1 MPLPS
6 TNNAAKGTDNAVN
19 GYENHCTL
27 AVTGVVGNKRPQFSL
42 FGDTI
47 NTAARMQSKCLK
59 NRIQISPSTMAYA
72 EAAGFILEP
81 HVIVA
86 KGKGEMSCAL
96 ICNTVRMKILYVYI
110 YIDTH
115 THTHTHTRARTHTHT
130 NTHTSP
136 HQPSWAPRCCPR
148 IYIDPRILR
157 LPTHTPPPP
166 PHTPETLLF

>member
-1 MPLPS
+1 
-6 TNNAAKGTDNAVN
+6 
-19 GYENHCTL
+19 L

-96 ICNTVRMKILYVYI
+96 ICNTVRMKIWYMYI
-110 YIDTH
+110 YI
-115 THTHTHTRARTHTHT
+115 
-130 NTHTSP
+130 
-136 HQPSWAPRCCPR
+136 
-148 IYIDPRILR
+148 YI
-157 LPTHTPPPP
+157 
-166 PHTPETLLF
+166 